1 MTMAS
6 SSHTEPVIKYFFY
19 GQNVSTHTR
28 TLPHTHTASHLHARA
43 HTHTHTHTQVSTFD
57 LFLME
62 VNVAMNPPSLKFNL
76 KCDKLSQAPD
86 FIKHFLQ
93 TLVANDW
100 LSRS

>member
-1 MTMAS
+1 M
-6 SSHTEPVIKYFFY
+6 
-19 GQNVSTHTR
+19 
-28 TLPHTHTASHLHARA
+28 HTHVHTQTLMHVHARTHA
-43 HTHTHTHTQVSTFD
+43 YTHTHTLTQVSTFD

-62 VNVAMNPPSLKFNL
+62 VNVTMNPPSLKFNL